1 MMMLVGIIVAAV
13 VVGGV
18 GYYAG
23 HGMVGTTVS
32 TSFQTVTSSSTIT
45 STQTTT
51 LTTTQTSLQTTLSTV
66 SGGSGATVTVT
77 TTSIVAT
84 CNPPASIQCVPDID
98 GDGK

>member
-1 MMMLVGIIVAAV
+1 MMLVGIIVAAV

-23 HGMVGTTVS
+23 HGMTGTTVS
-32 TSFQTVTSSSTIT
+32 TSYQTVTSSSTVV

-51 LTTTQTSLQTTLSTV
+51 LITMQTSLQTTISTV
-66 SGGSGATVTVT
+66 GGAGGTTVTVT
-77 TTSIVAT
+77 TTSFVAT
-84 CNPPASIQCVPDID
+84 CTPPASIQCVPDID